1 MSSHKGKAFTW
12 TEKSTFWEHAVFQ
25 VFAKST
31 QVLSI
36 SIFSS
41 PREISMSL
49 IFSLVDFRKPLDFIL
64 KIVIRLERIANK
76 DQVIN
81 LFYVS
86 LNVEIKILQNIDQ
99 GLQV

>member
-1 MSSHKGKAFTW
+1 
-12 TEKSTFWEHAVFQ
+12 
-25 VFAKST
+25 
-31 QVLSI
+31 
-36 SIFSS
+36 
-41 PREISMSL
+41 MSL

-64 KIVIRLERIANK
+64 KIVIRLERIAHK